1 MGLLSTI
8 FGSGGSKTSS
18 TATQSTTNTDNS
30 VGGSSGVIA
39 TGGSTINYLDK
50 DVAMAALDKAT
61 ELGKAAFGQSDNFL
75 QGALKIADKSAAVTE
90 ASRIANNNLAQNL
103 AETAISRVQQSAQS
117 DPVQVVNTLA
127 KYGAW
132 ALAGIAAIVALVVLS
147 KSKPARP

>member
-1 MGLLSTI
+1 MGLLSSI
-8 FGSGGSKTSS
+8 FGGGGSSTTS
-18 TATQSTTNTDNS
+18 TANQTTTNTDNS
-30 VGGSSGVIA
+30 VGGSSGIIA

-75 QGALKIADKSAAVTE
+75 QGALKFADNSAAVTE
-90 ASRIANNNLAQNL
+90 ASRIANNNLAQTL

-117 DPVQVVNTLA
+117 DPVQVVNTIA

-132 ALAGIAAIVALVVLS
+132 ALGGIAAIVALVVLS